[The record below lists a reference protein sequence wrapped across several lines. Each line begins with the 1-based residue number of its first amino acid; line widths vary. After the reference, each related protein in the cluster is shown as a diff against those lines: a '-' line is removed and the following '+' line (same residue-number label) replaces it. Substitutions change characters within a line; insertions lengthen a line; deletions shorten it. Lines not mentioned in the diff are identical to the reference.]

1 MSQEFLIIDK
11 NILPEHFGMVIE
23 IKELINE
30 GMNISEAC
38 KKVGLSRSTFYK
50 YKDFVFLTSG
60 LTSKKA
66 NILVKMKEKGS
77 LIELLSLLE
86 ELNVST
92 LNIHKESLVNG
103 IQELFLT
110 VSSDNIIIDYN
121 NVVKD
126 IRRLKN
132 VKEVLLLPTGVSLRR
147 DGGLVAIYNHF
158 YTYYK

>member
-1 MSQEFLIIDK
+1 MSKEFLIIEK

-23 IKELINE
+23 IKDLINE

-50 YKDFVFLTSG
+50 YKDFVFLTIG
-60 LTSKKA
+60 LTSRKA

-132 VKEVLLLPTGVSLRR
+132 VKEVLLLASE
-147 DGGLVAIYNHF
+147 
-158 YTYYK
+158 

>member
-132 VKEVLLLPTGVSLRR
+132 VKEVLLLASE
-147 DGGLVAIYNHF
+147 
-158 YTYYK
+158 

>member
-1 MSQEFLIIDK
+1 
-11 NILPEHFGMVIE
+11 MVIE

-38 KKVGLSRSTFYK
+38 KRVGLSRSTFYK

-132 VKEVLLLPTGVSLRR
+132 VKEVLLLASE
-147 DGGLVAIYNHF
+147 
-158 YTYYK
+158 

>member
-38 KKVGLSRSTFYK
+38 KRVGLSRSTFYK

-132 VKEVLLLPTGVSLRR
+132 VKEVLLLASE
-147 DGGLVAIYNHF
+147 
-158 YTYYK
+158 

>member
-1 MSQEFLIIDK
+1 MSKEFLIIEK

-132 VKEVLLLPTGVSLRR
+132 VKEVLLLASE
-147 DGGLVAIYNHF
+147 
-158 YTYYK
+158 

>member
-30 GMNISEAC
+30 GRNISEAC

-86 ELNVST
+86 ELNVGT

-132 VKEVLLLPTGVSLRR
+132 VKEVLLLASE
-147 DGGLVAIYNHF
+147 
-158 YTYYK
+158 

>member
-1 MSQEFLIIDK
+1 MGEEFLIIDK
-11 NILPEHFGMVIE
+11 SILPEHFGMIIE

-50 YKDFVFLTSG
+50 YKDFVFLTIG
-60 LTSKKA
+60 LTSRKA

-132 VKEVLLLPTGVSLRR
+132 VKEVLLLASE
-147 DGGLVAIYNHF
+147 
-158 YTYYK
+158 

>member
-1 MSQEFLIIDK
+1 MSKEFLIIEK

-23 IKELINE
+23 IKDLINE

-50 YKDFVFLTSG
+50 YKDFVFLTIG

-132 VKEVLLLPTGVSLRR
+132 VKEVLLLASE
-147 DGGLVAIYNHF
+147 
-158 YTYYK
+158 

>member
-1 MSQEFLIIDK
+1 MSKEFLIIEK

-23 IKELINE
+23 IKDLINE

-132 VKEVLLLPTGVSLRR
+132 VKEVLLLASE
-147 DGGLVAIYNHF
+147 
-158 YTYYK
+158 

>member
-1 MSQEFLIIDK
+1 
-11 NILPEHFGMVIE
+11 
-23 IKELINE
+23 
-30 GMNISEAC
+30 
-38 KKVGLSRSTFYK
+38 
-50 YKDFVFLTSG
+50 
-60 LTSKKA
+60 
-66 NILVKMKEKGS
+66 MKEKGS

-132 VKEVLLLPTGVSLRR
+132 VKEVLLLASE
-147 DGGLVAIYNHF
+147 
-158 YTYYK
+158 

>member
-23 IKELINE
+23 IKDLINE

-132 VKEVLLLPTGVSLRR
+132 VKEVLLLASE
-147 DGGLVAIYNHF
+147 
-158 YTYYK
+158 

>member
-1 MSQEFLIIDK
+1 MGQEFLIIDK
-11 NILPEHFGMVIE
+11 SILPEHFGMVIE

-30 GMNISEAC
+30 GMKISEAC

-132 VKEVLLLPTGVSLRR
+132 VKEVLLLASE
-147 DGGLVAIYNHF
+147 
-158 YTYYK
+158 